1 MSELKKLFQVKRIL
15 AMVLAAAMTITSL
28 PATALAAEPV
38 DTSAVTEADAEDTS
52 AQSNTEIETEGEQT
66 SQLTA
71 EATEDDVDAAQTEAA
86 DQSVED
92 DADQPNQ
99 ASAADVQQDDEDS
112 VQVQAEG
119 DTAADGAKAAA
130 DELGT
135 SEINGPYSGA
145 QYDKDGNSPVADVDG
160 KKLST
165 SFLSDYRLTV
175 NEGTANVKVIYLDEL
190 TDPIVATV
198 TYQWFAGDSALG
210 DAKKL
215 TEEGVLPVD
224 AGEYTLKLV
233 LPAKA
238 NEYDGAEATF
248 GYEISKPEV
257 TVYIEEPEPVAVGTK
272 WSDVPVPA
280 IDSVVAYDNGKFF
293 TYVTDDPDTEPNEAA
308 NNEVAFKVVIKE
320 AATGVTLTGD
330 QTLVKNGE
338 YMLSVVPE
346 FIGANKEKYEQNYTW
361 APCDERRIPIGELKN
376 TRLTLT
382 PAETYEAKEAAVAN
396 DDNERTVQIIEAMSF
411 DEKLQELK
419 YTSKLETEDGVDEQG
434 KTKWKTLEGETACA
448 WYTAASYSEPWT
460 EGTKTYCN
468 LTLGSKMDTV
478 PATTGAY
485 VYRVSYEGDQKE
497 YAGCYADILVIID
510 VVEIIVRPT
519 VSDKIVFYDGEL
531 VSDVL
536 SQITYEL
543 PYADGRTDTNGKPAL
558 YPQTDYMWGTSYVP
572 SGVTQP
578 YKPDFEL
585 IEIVKDEDG
594 KEIRRNPP
602 YTSASTAKLTLG
614 NDYIVRFNGRKN
626 VYNAYG
632 IVSARDM
639 DINESVDSMDPATC
653 GFRVKTD
660 PDTLEAEVNTIKIE
674 VVAKDKTIDVTEIE
688 KAATDKAKMTKETIG
703 VLEDVC
709 TKTYDGI
716 LIFNLYADYKKA
728 KLVSGTSDPIN
739 DFDYQWQKSNYTYAD
754 LLGTHKETVDG
765 QETDVADVTKEELEG
780 GTWSNFY
787 GLSPVNAGIYR
798 LHITYHNSR
807 SKGYAEPED
816 VYFVIKPQEITLT
829 FDKDTELIGNVG
841 NNITTF
847 TTNHANKLAEG
858 TAIETSMDQPVKA
871 EDWKNV
877 ALLSTS
883 ADYAY
888 KVTWGFYQKQKTTDE
903 NGQETDV
910 TDEDGNSVYIRP
922 GSLQS
927 TGEYFLGV
935 NSFQM
940 GSYSPKSE
948 NLSST
953 GTYSQNFVA
962 QYDIYIPITVK
973 EMGTDAIKFE
983 GITTTGG
990 MQIEKTKTYDAE
1002 SVYDLIKDD
1011 LENLNTPISVKTD
1024 AENGT
1029 KEKVTF
1035 ADGEYRLTYTVQYSN
1050 DRTAKTYETLPTNE
1064 EDWAWTKNSGTY
1076 TITAKFNGNERYAAL
1091 YTTVLATITVEPMEL
1106 VLTLPELTEE
1116 FEAGQSVEDV
1126 FTVAERAFNQQETAG
1141 VKPKKNDQTIPVAD
1155 MEMYFTKTVRDVG
1168 TGFLAWYFEDGG
1180 ASKFFSPYTSI
1191 YDSSNDEWYDRWED
1205 YEYVLQGAGDKR
1217 YSLQGDGY
1225 FENSDCGANYV
1236 ITDIEPAEGTP
1247 IKVVRGAS
1255 AVTMNE
1261 YRQSDNKKTT
1271 KIDIT
1276 DNIST
1281 PKELVG
1287 DIVKEH
1293 TVTIQDGIA
1302 YSNGSPEGNIVRVT
1316 IQAPAEYNEAGL
1328 EWSKVGY
1335 EQSIKNAA
1343 GNRLIGSV
1351 TADWDY
1357 NNITFTY
1364 NATALDEKDKKDLEF
1379 CIRWEEGYSE
1389 KFILKF
1395 SEATLLGNLQEAV
1408 APKSLAFNG
1417 APKTMV
1423 VGQDQ
1428 ELDVKITKVQNAD
1441 IICLGYEVT
1450 AGKEYMHVDEFGKVT
1465 ALKEGKATVEVYPM
1479 HLVDGK
1485 KERIAGAKSAKT
1497 TITVKKV
1504 SAPKVTKVTAKDTYI
1519 TVEYTMLNSND
1530 GYRREIYV
1538 VEGKNVK
1545 ADVIEK
1551 KVTDEMK
1558 NEQWQGIFAVAPRF
1572 VSYSDEL
1579 RSRAYDYKK
1588 GSYANTAYIDVGGL
1602 EPQKDYT
1609 VYVRNVSA
1617 VHSFADGCQVSLSAA
1632 GTAKACKTSAKLME
1646 DIAAVLKDEEIKAI
1660 DGDDV
1665 ESAPTKDDIWYADE
1679 IGYEVPL
1686 TKKDVQIS
1694 LEGLFTDAAG
1704 DDIYAALPLAGQDLK
1719 DLKNTYTAPKIAYY
1733 FYGYIYDG
1741 YDELNGERIIEDWSY
1756 TKTSSIATIN
1766 NKGKVTLKQ
1775 PGTVRIYA
1783 VDTVSGATSNEIRIH
1798 VTAEADSIT
1807 AKNTTM
1813 EVGQSIRLE
1822 NLLVYKQGKTVLN
1835 QSNYSTYDRID
1846 VKAAQDSLKSAG
1858 KENSFGISRNG
1869 YLTAYAKDSVSLT
1882 LQDTILNKSVTVKI
1896 TAKDLSP
1903 VKNLKAVNV
1912 IDNRFD
1918 VQFEMNPYAE
1928 AYRIEITDANKVIRS
1943 IYVENIPFSD
1953 APVTW
1958 DNYSYEWVHDPYYTD
1973 DDWGTGSWDS
1983 SFTHYS
1989 DHWYRGDNAF
1999 CRADLTNGKWV
2010 LTYRIQKLT
2019 QVSKYNI
2026 SVTALYKDVKSK
2038 IVKKAV
2044 TTTKLPAYDYPLTG
2058 KIEAGETY
2066 SDGMRITVRSGNT
2079 TISRSD
2085 LVSGNTYNLE
2095 ASGANQNARRAGTDT
2110 LTWTSSN
2117 KKVATV
2123 QATSGGYGAVLK
2135 ALKDG
2140 ETVIE
2145 VKSKILKAPVARY
2158 TISVSTV
2165 GDAYKGRDYYGDNE
2179 DLRGDGTTKPDAV
2192 TELIVGV
2199 AEAVELSAG
2208 QSKTFEVTLVEEGQ
2222 YTAYEIK
2229 NGSRTRLRSFS
2240 LDSRYYTIPYTWP
2253 VGIFNGPFTG
2263 SVIVEK
2269 TGNVGSNTIKN
2280 RTVIQPGETVTQ
2292 LQSGAWYVFTAPK
2305 AGLYGVT
2312 ANGKSNYSVFN
2323 VYRQGAEQD
2332 AEPNTSESEP
2342 QKYFYELQKDEVVY
2356 LKASSSYSSVKIAEA
2371 KFETLTEGSSVK
2383 VSSGSEKWFEF
2394 TPEEEDQYEFTGLP
2408 YIGYISVYDA
2418 DFDVQ
2423 SRDSY
2428 DSDNGNYNITYTIGE
2443 KVYIRVNN
2451 TGGADV
2457 NMTVKKKGSFQKFDT
2472 DEAGNGT
2479 YPINREFT
2487 GSSDYLY
2494 ISYTVPV
2501 DGFYTFSYDLG
2512 EQAGT
2517 ISGYAELYD
2526 KANEQSRM
2534 DSMSIS
2540 SSWQYSIED
2549 RYLAENQEV
2558 YLKIK
2563 ANSPYPAEWTGVT
2576 IKVEKTGEA
2585 PDEIAVGS
2593 AAEEV
2598 TVPANKSVWYSFTAD
2613 ETADYVVTFLKTTD
2627 SSKAVSARWYTD
2639 VMDDYSYIGSSK
2651 SVNLLYGAFMDA
2663 ITVDEGVTIYLKITN
2678 SATSDNR
2685 DCKVMIQKVPADG
2698 VAVTEA
2704 DPVELNL
2711 ATNLVS
2717 FTADAGAYYTFSIEK
2732 NASNTAGYIYAYED
2746 KEDTMELAKSADN
2759 GPLSMVLDEGQ
2770 QIWLK
2775 VTANYPVAD
2784 GKEPDQLK
2792 VERLG
2797 EIQTVS
2803 VEENNTITNV
2813 IHDSNP
2819 YAIVKFTAEEEGDY
2833 TFKSSTTEVSG
2844 LELYKSDD
2852 LALKNAFDRSTDE
2865 TSDEDDDPVTT
2876 HTISNHSM
2884 SSGESVYIK
2893 ISLSGEPT
2901 EGLTMTVTKGND
2913 EPEGGDGGDTDET
2926 TP

>member
-38 DTSAVTEADAEDTS
+38 DTSAVTEAEAEDTS

-71 EATEDDVDAAQTEAA
+71 EATEDDVDAAQTGAA
-86 DQSVED
+86 DQSVAD
-92 DADQPNQ
+92 DTDQPNQ
-99 ASAADVQQDDEDS
+99 TSAADVQQDDEDS

-119 DTAADGAKAAA
+119 DTAADGAKAA
-130 DELGT
+130 EEIGT
-135 SEINGPYSGA
+135 SEFNGRESA
-145 QYDKDGNSPVADVDG
+145 ALYDADGNSPVADG
-160 KKLST
+160 GSKKLST
-165 SFLSDYRLTV
+165 SFLSNYSITV
-175 NEGTANVKVIYLDEL
+175 NQGKTNASSRSLDDL

-224 AGEYTLKLV
+224 AGEYTLKFV

-280 IDSVVAYDNGKFF
+280 IDSVVAYDNDKFF

-308 NNEVAFKVVIKE
+308 NNEVAFKVVIKD

-346 FIGANKEKYEQNYTW
+346 FIGANKEKYEKNYTW
-361 APCDERRIPIGELKN
+361 APCEEQKITIGELKE
-376 TRLTLT
+376 TRLTLK
-382 PAETYEAKEAAVAN
+382 PADSYEAKAAAVAN
-396 DDNERTVQIIEAMSF
+396 DDNERTVHIIEAESF
-411 DEKLQELK
+411 TDKLQKLD
-419 YTSKLETEDGVDEQG
+419 YTAVLEIADGVDEQG
-434 KTKWKTLEGETACA
+434 KTKWKTLEGEIAGA

-478 PATTGAY
+478 PETAGAY

-497 YAGCYADILVIID
+497 YADCYADILVI
-510 VVEIIVRPT
+510 VNVAEIIVRPT
-519 VSDKIVFYDGEL
+519 VSDKIVFYDGES
-531 VSDVL
+531 VKDVL
-536 SQITYEL
+536 SQITYVL
-543 PYADGRTDTNGKPAL
+543 PYADGRTDTKGEPAL
-558 YPQTDYMWGTSYVP
+558 YPQTDNMWGTSYVP

-585 IEIVKDEDG
+585 VEIVKDEEG
-594 KEIRRNPP
+594 KEIDRNT
-602 YTSASTAKLTLG
+602 YTSSNSSATLTLG
-614 NDYIVRFNGRKN
+614 NDYIVRFTGQKN
-626 VYNAYG
+626 VYNAG
-632 IVSARDM
+632 GSVSSRK
-639 DINESVDSMDPATC
+639 DINESVDSMDPITC
-653 GFRVKTD
+653 GFKVMTD
-660 PDTLEAEVNTIKIE
+660 QDTLEAEVNTVSIT
-674 VVAKDKTIDVTEIE
+674 VVAKDKAIDVTEIE
-688 KAATDKAKMTKETIG
+688 KAATDKAKMTKEIVG
-703 VLEDVC
+703 VLEDAY
-709 TKTYDGI
+709 TKIYDNSR
-716 LIFNLYADYKKA
+716 IFDLYADYKKA
-728 KLVSGTSDPIN
+728 KLTSGSSDPVK
-739 DFDYQWQKSNYTYAD
+739 DFGYQWEKSSYTYED

-765 QETDVADVTKEELEG
+765 QETDVPDVSKEDLNDS
-780 GTWSNFY
+780 WSSDS
-787 GLSPVNAGIYR
+787 GISPIDAGVYR
-798 LHITYHNSR
+798 LVITYRSSR
-807 SKGYAEPED
+807 VKGYAEPEY
-816 VYFVIKPQEITLT
+816 VYFVIKKQEITLT
-829 FDKDTELIGNVG
+829 FDENTTLTGNVG
-841 NNITTF
+841 NNITVF
-847 TTNHANKLAEG
+847 TTNHANKLGEG
-858 TAIETSMDQPVKA
+858 TTLTPSMDQPAKA

-888 KVTWGFYQKQKTTDE
+888 EVSWGFYRKAKTTDAE
-903 NGQETDV
+903 GQEVDL
-910 TDEDGNSVYIRP
+910 TDEEGKPVYNTAT
-922 GSLQS
+922 SLQS

-935 NSFQM
+935 RSINL
-940 GSYSPKSE
+940 GSYNPKYGIS
-948 NLSST
+948 NAYT
-953 GTYSQNFVA
+953 QN
-962 QYDIYIPITVK
+962 YDVKKDVYVPITVK
-973 EMGTDAIKFE
+973 AMGTDAIKFD

-990 MQIEKTKTYDAE
+990 QQIEKTKTYDGE
-1002 SVYDLIKDD
+1002 SIYDLIKND
-1011 LENLNTPISVKTD
+1011 LETLNKPIVIKNDETTG
-1024 AENGT
+1024 AET
-1029 KEKVTF
+1029 KVPVTF
-1035 ADGEYRLTYTVQYSN
+1035 AAEEEYRLTYTVEYDSDYSN
-1050 DRTAKTYETLPTNE
+1050 EVKTYDTLPTDE
-1064 EDWAWTKNSGTY
+1064 EEWAWAKNGGTY
-1076 TITAKFNGNERYAAL
+1076 TITAQFAGNERYARL
-1091 YTTVLATITVEPMEL
+1091 YTAYLATINVEQMEL
-1106 VLTLPELTEE
+1106 VLTLPTLIEE
-1116 FEAGQSVEDV
+1116 FEAGQSVSAVMNAAYQE
-1126 FTVAERAFNQQETAG
+1126 FNQQAAAG
-1141 VKPKKNDQTIPVAD
+1141 VKPKKNDETIPDAD
-1155 MEMYFTKTVRDVG
+1155 MEKYFTKTVRDG
-1168 TGFLAWYFEDGG
+1168 QTGFLAWYDNEDGYSWFG
-1180 ASKFFSPYTSI
+1180 WPDMSI
-1191 YDSSNDEWYDRWED
+1191 YDSSIE
-1205 YEYVLQGAGDKR
+1205 EYLDDDNVLQGAADTR
-1217 YSLQGDGY
+1217 YSLRGNYNY
-1225 FENSDCGANYV
+1225 FYDSDCEANYV

-1255 AVTMNE
+1255 TVTMNE
-1261 YRQSDNKKTT
+1261 YSQSDNKKTT
-1271 KIDIT
+1271 KVDIT

-1302 YSNGSPEGNIVRVT
+1302 YSNGSPEGNIVT
-1316 IQAPAEYNEAGL
+1316 IAIQAPAEYNEAYL
-1328 EWSKVGY
+1328 DWSKVGY

-1351 TADWDY
+1351 NRGY

-1364 NATALDEKDKKDLEF
+1364 NATALDETDKKDLEF

-1428 ELDVKITKVQNAD
+1428 ALDVKITKVQNAD

-1485 KERIAGAKSAKT
+1485 KERIVGAKSAKT

-1504 SAPKVTKVTAKDTYI
+1504 SAPKVTKVTAKDTSI

-1545 ADVIEK
+1545 ADVIER

-1558 NEQWQGIFAVAPRF
+1558 NEQWQGIFAVAPVF
-1572 VSYSDEL
+1572 VSYSNEVS
-1579 RSRAYDYKK
+1579 SRVYDYKK
-1588 GSYANTAYIDVGGL
+1588 GSYANTARVTISDL
-1602 EPQKDYT
+1602 DPQKDYT

-1617 VHSFADGCQVSLSAA
+1617 VHSFADGCQVSLSVA

-1646 DIAAVLKDEEIKAI
+1646 DIVAVLKDEEIKEI
-1660 DGDDV
+1660 DYDEV
-1665 ESAPTKDDIWYADE
+1665 YSTPTQDEIWDAYE

-1704 DDIYAALPLAGQDLK
+1704 DDTYAALPLAGQDLK
-1719 DLKNTYTAPKIAYY
+1719 DLKNTYAAPKIAYY
-1733 FYGYIYDG
+1733 FEQYIYDG
-1741 YDELNGERIIEDWSY
+1741 YDELSGSRVIEGYGY

-1775 PGTVRIYA
+1775 PGWVSIYA
-1783 VDTVSGATSNEIRIH
+1783 VDTVSGVMSNEVRIH
-1798 VTAEADSIT
+1798 ITAEADSIA

-1813 EVGQSIRLE
+1813 EVGQTIRLE
-1822 NLLVYKQGKTVLN
+1822 NLVVYKQGKTVLN
-1835 QSNYSTYDRID
+1835 QSYYSSFDRID
-1846 VKAAQDSLKSAG
+1846 VKAAQTSLKSAG
-1858 KENSFGISRNG
+1858 KENSFGISNEG

-1928 AYRIEITDANKVIRS
+1928 AYRIEITDATKIIRS
-1943 IYVENIPFSD
+1943 IYVENIPCSD
-1953 APVTW
+1953 APTTW
-1958 DNYSYEWVHDPYYTD
+1958 DDYSYEWVHDPYYTD

-1999 CRADLTNGKWV
+1999 CRADKTNGKWV

-2019 QVSKYNI
+2019 QASKYNI

-2066 SDGMRITVRSGNT
+2066 SVGMGITVRSGNT
-2079 TISRSD
+2079 TISRSN

-2192 TELIVGV
+2192 TELVVGV
-2199 AEAVELSAG
+2199 AEPVELSAG
-2208 QSKTFEVTLVEEGQ
+2208 QSKTFKVTLMEEGQ
-2222 YTAYEIK
+2222 YTAYRII
-2229 NGSRTRLRSFS
+2229 NGIEYSFDDVS
-2240 LDSRYYTIPYTWP
+2240 VNSRYNTMPYTWNIT
-2253 VGIFNGPFTG
+2253 VNGSITG
-2263 SVIVEK
+2263 SVIVKK
-2269 TGNVGSNTIKN
+2269 TGNVNSSDFKN
-2280 RTVIQPGETVTQ
+2280 RTVIQLDETV
-2292 LQSGAWYVFTAPK
+2292 SGNGAWYVFTVPK
-2305 AGLYGVT
+2305 TGLYGVI
-2312 ANGKSNYSVFN
+2312 ANGKSNVDAFR
-2323 VYRQGAEQD
+2323 VYKQSAEPD
-2332 AEPNTSESEP
+2332 AELNRTDSLPA
-2342 QKYFYELQKDEVVY
+2342 KYFYELEKGDVVY
-2356 LKASSSYSSVKIAEA
+2356 LEAGSYASVQITEA
-2371 KFETLTEGSSVK
+2371 KFEPLPVGGDPVE
-2383 VSSGSEKWFEF
+2383 VSSRSDKWFEF
-2394 TPEEEDQYEFTGLP
+2394 TSEEADQYEFTDIPSGS
-2408 YIGYISVYDA
+2408 ITVYDEEFNPLKVDGSKNTGYA
-2418 DFDVQ
+2418 
-2423 SRDSY
+2423 
-2428 DSDNGNYNITYTIGE
+2428 NGYYHYTYTYAIDG
-2443 KVYIRVNN
+2443 KVYIRIDN
-2451 TGGADV
+2451 TTWYDV
-2457 NMTVKKKGSFQKFDT
+2457 YMSVKKKGSYQSFGT
-2472 DEAGNGT
+2472 DGT
-2479 YPINREFT
+2479 CTINRDFT
-2487 GSSDYLY
+2487 GYDDYLY
-2494 ISYTVPV
+2494 ISYKVPV

-2534 DSMSIS
+2534 DYMSIS

-2576 IKVEKTGEA
+2576 IKVEKTGDA

-2627 SSKAVSARWYTD
+2627 SSKNVSARWYTD

-2685 DCKVMIQKVPADG
+2685 DCKVMIQKMPADG

-2717 FTADAGAYYTFSIEK
+2717 FTADADAYYTFSIEK

-2746 KEDTMELAKSADN
+2746 KENTMELAKSAYN

-2775 VTANYPVAD
+2775 VTANYPVAE

-2813 IHDSNP
+2813 INPSNP
-2819 YAIVKFTAEEEGDY
+2819 YAIVKFTADEEGDY
-2833 TFKSSTTEVSG
+2833 TFKSSTTGVSR
-2844 LELYKSDD
+2844 LDLYKSDD
-2852 LALKNAFDRSTDE
+2852 LALSSVFVSSTTV
-2865 TSDEDDDPVTT
+2865 TSGEGEEAVTAQA
-2876 HTISNHSM
+2876 ISNHSM
-2884 SSGESVYIK
+2884 SSRESVYIK
-2893 ISLSGEPT
+2893 ISLNVEISD
-2901 EGLTMTVTKGND
+2901 LTMTVTKGTV

>member
-38 DTSAVTEADAEDTS
+38 ATSTVTEADAEDTS
-52 AQSNTEIETEGEQT
+52 DQSNTEIETEGEQA

-71 EATEDDVDAAQTEAA
+71 ETTEDSVDATQTEAA
-86 DQSVED
+86 DQPAAD
-92 DADQPNQ
+92 DMDQPNQ
-99 ASAADVQQDDEDS
+99 ASVADAQQDNGES
-112 VQVQAEG
+112 VQAQAEG

-135 SEINGPYSGA
+135 SEINGSESA
-145 QYDKDGNSPVADVDG
+145 DMYDAGGNSPVADAGG

-165 SFLSDYRLTV
+165 SFLSNYWITVNMGTV
-175 NEGTANVKVIYLDEL
+175 NEQIKYLDDL

-198 TYQWFAGDSALG
+198 TYQWFAGDSELG
-210 DAKKL
+210 AAKKL
-215 TEEGVLPVD
+215 AEEGALPVD
-224 AGEYTLKLV
+224 AGDYTLKLV
-233 LPAKA
+233 LPTKA
-238 NEYDGAEATF
+238 NEYDGAEVTF
-248 GYEISKPEV
+248 SYEISKPEV
-257 TVYIEEPEPVAVGTK
+257 TVYIGEPELVAVGTK

-308 NNEVAFKVVIKE
+308 NNEVAFKVVIKD

-346 FIGANKEKYEQNYTW
+346 FIGANKEKYEKNYTW
-361 APCDERRIPIGELKN
+361 APCEEQKITIGELKE
-376 TRLTLT
+376 TRLTLK
-382 PAETYEAKEAAVAN
+382 PADSYEAKVAAVAN
-396 DDNERTVQIIEAMSF
+396 DDNERTVHIIEAESF
-411 DEKLQELK
+411 TDKLQKLD
-419 YTSKLETEDGVDEQG
+419 YTAVLETADGVDEQG
-434 KTKWKTLEGETACA
+434 KTKWKTLEGETAGA

-468 LTLGSKMDTV
+468 LTLGSKMDTA
-478 PATTGAY
+478 PEAAGAY

-497 YAGCYADILVIID
+497 YADCYADILVI
-510 VVEIIVRPT
+510 VNVAEIIVRPT
-519 VSDKIVFYDGEL
+519 VSDKIVFYDGES
-531 VSDVL
+531 VKDVL
-536 SQITYEL
+536 SQITYVL
-543 PYADGRTDTNGKPAL
+543 PYADGRTDTKGEPAL
-558 YPQTDYMWGTSYVP
+558 YPQTDNMWGTSYVP

-585 IEIVKDEDG
+585 VEIVKDEEG
-594 KEIRRNPP
+594 KEIDRNT
-602 YTSASTAKLTLG
+602 YTSSNSSATLTLG
-614 NDYIVRFNGRKN
+614 NDYIVRFTGQKN
-626 VYNAYG
+626 VYNAG
-632 IVSARDM
+632 GSVSSRK
-639 DINESVDSMDPATC
+639 DINESVDSMDPITC
-653 GFRVKTD
+653 GFKVMTD
-660 PDTLEAEVNTIKIE
+660 QDTLEAEVNTVSIT
-674 VVAKDKTIDVTEIE
+674 VVAKDKAIDVTEIE
-688 KAATDKAKMTKETIG
+688 KAATDKAKMTKEIVG
-703 VLEDVC
+703 VLEDAY

-739 DFDYQWQKSNYTYAD
+739 DFNYQWQKSNYTYAD

-765 QETDVADVTKEELEG
+765 QETDVPDVTKEELEG

-910 TDEDGNSVYIRP
+910 TDEDGNPMYIRA

-953 GTYSQNFVA
+953 GTYSQNFVV

-1011 LENLNTPISVKTD
+1011 LENLNTPIIVKTD

-1050 DRTAKTYETLPTNE
+1050 DRTAKTYEALPTNE

-1168 TGFLAWYFEDGG
+1168 TGFLAWYFEDGDG
-1180 ASKFFSPYTSI
+1180 SKFFSPYTSI

-1255 AVTMNE
+1255 TVTMNE

-1389 KFILKF
+1389 KIILKF

-1408 APKSLAFNG
+1408 APKSLTFNG

-1602 EPQKDYT
+1602 DPQKDYT

-1617 VHSFADGCQVSLSAA
+1617 VHSFADGCQVSLSVA

-1646 DIAAVLKDEEIKAI
+1646 DIVAVLKDEEIKEI

-1704 DDIYAALPLAGQDLK
+1704 DDTYAALPLVGQDLK
-1719 DLKNTYTAPKIAYY
+1719 DLKNTYAAPKIAYY
-1733 FYGYIYDG
+1733 FEQYIYDG
-1741 YDELNGERIIEDWSY
+1741 YDELSGSRVIEGYGY

-1775 PGTVRIYA
+1775 PGWVSIYA
-1783 VDTVSGATSNEIRIH
+1783 VDTVSGVMSNEVRIH
-1798 VTAEADSIT
+1798 ITAEADSIA

-1813 EVGQSIRLE
+1813 EVGQTIRLE
-1822 NLLVYKQGKTVLN
+1822 NLVVYKQGKTVLN
-1835 QSNYSTYDRID
+1835 QSYYSSFDRID
-1846 VKAAQDSLKSAG
+1846 VKAAKASLKSAG
-1858 KENSFGISRNG
+1858 KENSFGISNEG

-1928 AYRIEITDANKVIRS
+1928 AYRIEITDATKIIRS
-1943 IYVENIPFSD
+1943 IYVENIPCSD
-1953 APVTW
+1953 APGTW
-1958 DNYSYEWVHDPYYTD
+1958 DDYSYEWVHDPYYTD

-2019 QVSKYNI
+2019 QASKYNI

-2066 SDGMRITVRSGNT
+2066 SDGMGITVRSGNT
-2079 TISRSD
+2079 TISRSN

-2179 DLRGDGTTKPDAV
+2179 DLRGDGTTKPSVAA
-2192 TELIVGV
+2192 TELTIGV
-2199 AEAVELSAG
+2199 AEPVELSAG

-2229 NGSRTRLRSFS
+2229 NGSKTRLRSFS
-2240 LDSRYYTIPYTWP
+2240 LDSRYNTIPYTWT

-2269 TGNVGSNTIKN
+2269 TGNVNSNTIKN
-2280 RTVIQPGETVTQ
+2280 RTVIQPGETVIQ

-2312 ANGKSNYSVFN
+2312 ANGKSNYSVFT
-2323 VYRQGAEQD
+2323 VYRQSAEQD

-2371 KFETLTEGSSVK
+2371 KFETLTAGSSVK

-2394 TPEEEDQYEFTGLP
+2394 TPEEEDQYEFTGFP

-2418 DFDVQ
+2418 NFDVQ
-2423 SRDSY
+2423 NRDSY
-2428 DSDNGNYNITYTIGE
+2428 DSDNGNYNITYTIDE

-2451 TGGADV
+2451 TGAADV

-2479 YPINREFT
+2479 YTINREFT
-2487 GSSDYLY
+2487 GYSDYLY
-2494 ISYTVPV
+2494 ISYTVPKAGFYMFSSDAVGTDYTKGYGYIDV
-2501 DGFYTFSYDLG
+2501 DGVQKTNWDLRIGSYV
-2512 EQAGT
+2512 GT
-2517 ISGYAELYD
+2517 TSEY
-2526 KANEQSRM
+2526 
-2534 DSMSIS
+2534 
-2540 SSWQYSIED
+2540 
-2549 RYLAENQEV
+2549 YLTPENSV
-2558 YLKIK
+2558 RVRVKSY
-2563 ANSPYPAEWTGVT
+2563 NYPETWEGVV
-2576 IKVEKTGEA
+2576 IRAEKTGDVPA
-2585 PDEIAVGS
+2585 EITVGNE
-2593 AAEEV
+2593 AEEV
-2598 TVPANKSVWYSFTAD
+2598 TVPANKSVWYSFKVT
-2613 ETADYVVTFLKTTD
+2613 ETADYVVTFPKPTGGSGSISAYLYNNVTDTSYLKD
-2627 SSKAVSARWYTD
+2627 KIVYLS
-2639 VMDDYSYIGSSK
+2639 
-2651 SVNLLYGAFMDA
+2651 NGAFMDA
-2663 ITVDEGVTIYLKITN
+2663 IDVGAEDTRYLKLTN
-2678 SATSDNR
+2678 NGSDE
-2685 DCKVMIQKVPADG
+2685 KTFSIMIQKVPADG
-2698 VAVTEA
+2698 ATVTETS
-2704 DPVELNL
+2704 PVDLTL

-2717 FTADAGAYYTFSIEK
+2717 FTADADAYYTFSIEK
-2732 NASNTAGYIYAYED
+2732 NASNTGNYIYAYED
-2746 KEDTMELAKSADN
+2746 KEGTLSLATSIN
-2759 GPLSMVLDEGQ
+2759 NNTLSMVLDKDQ
-2770 QIWLK
+2770 KIWLE
-2775 VTANYPVAD
+2775 VTATYPAA
-2784 GKEPDQLK
+2784 GSAMPDQLK
-2792 VERLG
+2792 VGKE
-2797 EIQTVS
+2797 EIKIVS
-2803 VEENNTITNV
+2803 GTGTTNNLNV
-2813 IHDSNP
+2813 IDVTGSVSNAN
-2819 YAIVKFTAEEEGDY
+2819 YAVVKFTAIVDGKY
-2833 TFKSSTTEVSG
+2833 TFKGTDANIRSLYIYSDCALTTPEANSEEIDSGDDSSNSCTVSD
-2844 LELYKSDD
+2844 Y
-2852 LALKNAFDRSTDE
+2852 T
-2865 TSDEDDDPVTT
+2865 
-2876 HTISNHSM
+2876 M
-2884 SSGESVYIK
+2884 SAGDTVYLK
-2893 ISLSGEPT
+2893 ISLSADSTNLSLTVSDGTGSGGE
-2901 EGLTMTVTKGND
+2901 
-2913 EPEGGDGGDTDET
+2913 EPEE
-2926 TP
+2926 PENP